1 MGADQDLMQRVAS
14 GDESAVVELYDRFES
29 LVVRLSAQTLR
40 NPEAVHSAVHEIF
53 FRLRKIADRYDE
65 KRCRLVTWVMLLS
78 RRHLVDKLRRQI
90 AGPAS
95 MATAAHKE
103 RSRTERFADPTD
115 AMRFRRIR
123 DSIDVLP
130 ELQRSVVSKAYF
142 DGLSFEQIADE
153 LGLPPELI
161 SSVHARAIARLREQV
176 ADFAEDHRQPDFV
189 QVSEIDAALIQ
200 YLRRNPEKMRDL
212 PPRKFEELIAELLA
226 DMGCCDVQLT
236 PQTRDGG
243 RDVLVVYPTPFGKML
258 GLVEC
263 KRYAAERPVQQ
274 AMVERFLFTIRERDR
289 ASLGIIAST
298 SYFTKN
304 SQLLE
309 RDYKWQLMLKDFEH
323 LKGWLDQYGS
333 LDRHTEGLVWTPAEV
348 KLDTKEMR

>member
-1 MGADQDLMQRVAS
+1 
-14 GDESAVVELYDRFES
+14 
-29 LVVRLSAQTLR
+29 
-40 NPEAVHSAVHEIF
+40 
-53 FRLRKIADRYDE
+53 
-65 KRCRLVTWVMLLS
+65 
-78 RRHLVDKLRRQI
+78 
-90 AGPAS
+90 
-95 MATAAHKE
+95 
-103 RSRTERFADPTD
+103 
-115 AMRFRRIR
+115 
-123 DSIDVLP
+123 
-130 ELQRSVVSKAYF
+130 
-142 DGLSFEQIADE
+142 
-153 LGLPPELI
+153 
-161 SSVHARAIARLREQV
+161 
-176 ADFAEDHRQPDFV
+176 
-189 QVSEIDAALIQ
+189 
-200 YLRRNPEKMRDL
+200 
-212 PPRKFEELIAELLA
+212 
-226 DMGCCDVQLT
+226 MGCCDVQLT